1 MAPILLQLDYGHWSI
16 VLKGAVGYLG
26 CVAVVD
32 VNSSLRKVPVSIKLI
47 DESFMYD

>member
-1 MAPILLQLDYGHWSI
+1 MAHLLLQRDYGHRSI

-32 VNSSLRKVPVSIKLI
+32 VNSSLRKVPVNIKLI